1 MKLYNLESCPFCMMV
16 RNKLDALGLEYEKI
30 DVPGWRGARQEVF
43 EVSGQYLVPVLV
55 DGKQIL
61 DDEEKI
67 LLYLEDEYG
76 SGKSRNYR

>member
-1 MKLYNLESCPFCMMV
+1 MV

-30 DVPGWRGARQEVF
+30 DVPGWRGLRKEVF

-55 DGKQIL
+55 DGEEVL

-67 LLYLEDEYG
+67 LLYLEKKYG
-76 SGKSRNYR
+76 SNK